1 MKGVIVHFRRGRKTQ
16 KDNQMI
22 VQAESVNDR
31 KKAESLVGK
40 TVTFTTESGK
50 KQIKGRIS
58 SAHGKKGA
66 VRAIFEK
73 GMPGQAI
80 GKQVSIE

>member
-1 MKGVIVHFRRGRKTQ
+1 MKGVIVNFRRGKTTQ
-16 KDNQMI
+16 KDSHMVIQ
-22 VQAESVNDR
+22 VESVSDR

-40 TVTFTTESGK
+40 KIVFTTESGK
-50 KQIKGRIS
+50 KQITGKVAA
-58 SAHGKKGA
+58 AHGKKGA

-80 GKQVSIE
+80 GKQVSVE

>member
-1 MKGVIVHFRRGRKTQ
+1 MKGVIINFRRGRTTQ

-22 VQAESVNDR
+22 IQVESITNR

-40 TVTFTTESGK
+40 TVIFTTESGK
-50 KQIKGRIS
+50 KQIKGKIS
-58 SAHGKKGA
+58 AAHGKKGA